1 MTLMPLTTVSSENR
15 RRRTA
20 ARRGRIDR
28 YRRRYDR
35 WMRRVHR
42 LAVGTA
48 VLLWLSLAGTL
59 LVFLSLEL
67 RQWST
72 LLALFAASL
81 VGPYIV
87 SMIVESV
94 LAGIVRALFKP
105 YVPHAARLR

>member
-1 MTLMPLTTVSSENR
+1 MIAGSSENHR
-15 RRRTA
+15 RRV
-20 ARRGRIDR
+20 ARQGRLQR

-35 WMRRVHR
+35 WMRHVHR
-42 LAVGTA
+42 VAVGTA
-48 VLLWLSLAGTL
+48 VFLWLALAGTL

-87 SMIVESV
+87 SMIVESL
-94 LAGIVRALFKP
+94 LAGIVRAMFRP
-105 YVPHAARLR
+105 YVPYAARLR